1 MKNLVRSFLTGA
13 VCLVSMSALARNDRS
28 VQSLDE
34 ALNSPPVV
42 ALERDVRVYFG
53 NQRHPRVARTIG
65 EWSSQRRGSAGR
77 DEPQTRAGCHQAF
90 AEALEQLQRR
100 AAREGGD
107 AVINIY
113 SVHGGVP
120 MRSGTQYLCGIGNVQ
135 TAVRLTGTVVRL
147 GR

>member
-1 MKNLVRSFLTGA
+1 MKNSARILLTGA
-13 VCLVSMSALARNDRS
+13 VCLVSLSAMARNDRS

-34 ALNSPPVV
+34 AMNSPPV
-42 ALERDVRVYFG
+42 AAMSRDVRVFFG
-53 NQRHPRVARTIG
+53 NQRHPRVAQTIG

-77 DEPQTRAGCHQAF
+77 DEPQTRAGCHYAF
-90 AEALEQLQRR
+90 AEALEQLQKR

-113 SVHGGVP
+113 SVHGDVP
-120 MRSGTQYLCGIGNVQ
+120 MKSATQYLCGIGNVQ
-135 TAVRLTGTVVRL
+135 TAVRLTGTVVKL